1 MAGGLFVSA
10 RRLLGTVLELAQVR
24 LELFVTEFE
33 LEKRRLFD
41 TLLVAVAALFGLGV
55 GVVLLC
61 IWLVLLA
68 GEAYRLH
75 ALAGLAALFLV
86 AGTWGLLHARER
98 LQGAAAPFGASVAEL
113 MRDRAAMLPPE
124 QTAASVLRKAGDA

>member
-1 MAGGLFVSA
+1 MSGGLFVSA
-10 RRLLGTVLELAQVR
+10 RRLLGTVLELGQVR

-33 LEKRRLFD
+33 LEKQRVFD

-75 ALAGLAALFLV
+75 ALAGLAVLFLA
-86 AGTWGLLHARER
+86 AGTWGLLHARGR
-98 LQGAAAPFGASVAEL
+98 MQNAAPPFGASVAEL
-113 MRDRAAMLPPE
+113 MRDRAALLPPE
-124 QTAASVLRKAGDA
+124 PEPSALRRAGDA